1 MKDTQSLP
9 SVYGI
14 IRGMSFSSGDFFDA
28 AAGFAACCGC
38 ARPMTPEE
46 EVREK
51 ERQRREAEWINR
63 HPFRFLL
70 KFLLALAFLIF
81 SWWNVHRLWV
91 KDMAMPPSYR
101 VP

>member
-1 MKDTQSLP
+1 MGRELSDHDWSL
-9 SVYGI
+9 VC
-14 IRGMSFSSGDFFDA
+14 SGLKPL
-28 AAGFAACCGC
+28 
-38 ARPMTPEE
+38 RPMTPAE

-51 ERQRREAEWINR
+51 DRQRREAEWINR

-91 KDMAMPPSYR
+91 KDMAMPPSYC